1 MKKTLIIIAF
11 IISLNTFA
19 LKLKIVGSTFENTA
33 VKANSFHTIE
43 ILGDVYNRS
52 SPEVI
57 NIWMARKDSTGN
69 FVDSVFLY
77 TFNIKDMFYPTY
89 RMGKEGYE
97 INIQMPSQYTYGKF
111 YVFCSYNDT
120 PKGAFWITQTVGV
133 YDEIL
138 ENKKEDAIYYDL
150 NGSLLSSP
158 NGLCIEIIGMN
169 RRKVFI
175 RGN

>member
-1 MKKTLIIIAF
+1 MKKTLIILAF

-33 VKANSFHTIE
+33 IKANSVHNIE
-43 ILGDVYNRS
+43 LEWDWNRTGQ
-52 SPEVI
+52 EVV
-57 NIWMARKDSTGN
+57 NVWMARQDSTGA
-69 FVDSVFLY
+69 FIDSVFLY
-77 TFNIKDMFYPTY
+77 QFPITSFLDFPRGNK
-89 RMGKEGYE
+89 GYQ
-97 INIQMPSQYTYGKF
+97 IPLQMPSQYTYGKF

-120 PKGAFWITQTVGV
+120 PAGAFWITQTVGV

-138 ENKKEDAIYYDL
+138 EDKKEDAIYYDL
-150 NGSLLSSP
+150 NGSLLSNP
-158 NGLCIEIIGMN
+158 NGLCIEVIGMN